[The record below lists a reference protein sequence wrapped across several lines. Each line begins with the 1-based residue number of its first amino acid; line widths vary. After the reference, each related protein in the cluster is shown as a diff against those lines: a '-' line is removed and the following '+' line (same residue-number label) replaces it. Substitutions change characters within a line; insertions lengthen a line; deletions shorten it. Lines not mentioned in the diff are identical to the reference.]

1 MSRHAPQA
9 CLTSSLGEAATSARF
24 HLSVARNVA
33 DRECGLSE
41 RAAEQ
46 LVAAALR

>member
-9 CLTSSLGEAATSARF
+9 SLPSLGEAATSARF
-24 HLSVARNVA
+24 IYRLLGNVA
-33 DRECGLSE
+33 DRGRGLSE

-46 LVAAALR
+46 LVAPALR